1 MSKFLKAL
9 DQAQR
14 DRALIEHAR
23 ARSMPHALTPP
34 GEQTPPPPISS
45 AVSPEAEPI
54 VVDGVAPHL
63 VSLVAPTSFEAEQY
77 RTLRHIVEQAHR
89 TADVRILAVSAPATG
104 DGKTTTAINLA
115 GALAQAPDAEVL
127 LMDADF
133 RHPAI
138 AISLGL
144 GHANLPGL
152 VEATLDPAL
161 SLGHV
166 VRRLSPF
173 NLSVLAAGRPP
184 MSPYELLQSPRLAE
198 LLDQARREYDYVV
211 VDTPPLVALPD
222 CRVLANHVDAFLLVV
237 TAHKTPRRLLEAAL
251 GAVDPA
257 RILGLVFNGDDDS
270 PTAQYG
276 RWFRNGHSRN
286 GTPGRE

>member
-14 DRALIEHAR
+14 DRALIDRGRTTA
-23 ARSMPHALTPP
+23 MPQASTSPDDP
-34 GEQTPPPPISS
+34 GLRPPIRA
-45 AVSPEAEPI
+45 AVSPDAEPL

-63 VSLVAPTSFEAEQY
+63 VSLVAPASFEAEQY

-89 TADVRILAVSAPATG
+89 TADVRAVAVSAPATG

-115 GALAQAPDAEVL
+115 GALAQDPNARVL
-127 LMDADF
+127 LMDADL
-133 RHPAI
+133 RHPAV
-138 AISLGL
+138 AAGLGL

-152 VEATLDPAL
+152 VEAALDPSLTLD
-161 SLGHV
+161 HV
-166 VRRLSPF
+166 VHRLPPF

-184 MSPYELLQSPRLAE
+184 ASPYELLKSARLAE
-198 LLDQARREYDYVV
+198 LLDHARRDYDFVV
-211 VDTPPLVALPD
+211 VDTPPLVALSD
-222 CRVLANHVDAFLLVV
+222 CRVIANHVDAFLVVV

-257 RILGLVFNGDDDS
+257 RILGLVFNGDDNS
-270 PTAQYG
+270 LTAQYG
-276 RWFRNGHSRN
+276 RRFRNGHGRN
-286 GTPGRE
+286 GAPGRA